1 MRRIISALK
10 FHRFAVLVSLGSLLG
25 VCFQATAARAAES
38 FDMQI
43 SPYVQVLGAVS
54 DFQRGDITA
63 EMMHDIIF
71 DASWDNP
78 NLRIRA
84 RNKPAF
90 LLENTST
97 TLSAEITSFSAT
109 IPAGTTFSF
118 GDGDM
123 AMDNFT
129 NFVRSNVAYNDPG
142 VSITGSSLS
151 NGGKTVT
158 VNFSGLTVGK
168 RVLFNLDLDTS
179 SGFPYPDFR
188 TVLFGAPSLPGS
200 PQTAPGSFTVDF
212 ANPSGSVTDD
222 FVSPDL
228 DASQPLTFAGANI
241 RPYSFMDMVEHL
253 GIGGQIPEPSS
264 AVLCLASLGA
274 LAACRRRRAA

>member
-10 FHRFAVLVSLGSLLG
+10 LHRVAGLVSVVSLLG
-25 VCFQATAARAAES
+25 VCLQANTVRAQES
-38 FDMQI
+38 FELQV

-63 EMMHDIIF
+63 QEMHDIIF

-90 LLENTST
+90 LIENTST
-97 TLSAEITSFSAT
+97 TMSAEITSFSAT
-109 IPAGTTFSF
+109 IPAGTTFTF

-129 NFVRSNVAYNDPG
+129 NYVRSNVSYNDAG
-142 VSITGSSLS
+142 VSVTGSSLS
-151 NGGKTVT
+151 DGGRTVT
-158 VNFSGLTVGK
+158 VNFSGLTAGK

-188 TVLFGAPSLPGS
+188 TVLFGAPSGPGV
-200 PQTAPGSFTVDF
+200 TPGSFTVNF

-253 GIGGQIPEPSS
+253 GIGGQIPEPSA
-264 AVLCLASLGA
+264 AVLSVLGLAA
-274 LAACRRRRAA
+274 LTACRRRRAA